1 MTYQEAVKAMNAGKT
16 VARKVWGKC
25 YLVKIKGVII
35 VMVDGRKVIYDGLS
49 HDLSAS
55 DWYVIC

>member
-1 MTYQEAVKAMNAGKT
+1 MTYQEAIKNLNKGKT

-25 YLVKIKGVII
+25 YLVKIHEEYI
-35 VMVDGRKVIYDGLS
+35 VMIDGRKVIYDPMS
-49 HDLSAS
+49 HDSSAS